1 LEQLNIMYDDPALGA
16 AIVLENLEQREPAY
30 PIIIKIH
37 RLDDGGYEDMCLS
50 KEEARLIYNWL
61 DKALHPV
68 QENE

>member
-1 LEQLNIMYDDPALGA
+1 MEQLNIMYDDPALGA
-16 AIVLENLEQREPAY
+16 AIVLENIEHREPAY

-50 KEEARLIYNWL
+50 KEEARLIYKWL
-61 DKALHPV
+61 DKALYPV

>member
-1 LEQLNIMYDDPALGA
+1 MEQLNIMYDDPGLGA
-16 AIVLENLEQREPAY
+16 AIILEDVKDIQPAF
-30 PIIIKIH
+30 PFVIKIH
-37 RLDDGGYEDMCLS
+37 RLDDGGYEDMCMS